1 MNVFD
6 APNIQTEKYINLYA
20 VKILKVDQLT
30 KTATFSLIFDNDLIE
45 ISEGTQLFTFLTN
58 VPLEKVLFNE
68 SS

>member
-6 APNIQTEKYINLYA
+6 APNIQTERYINLYA
-20 VKILKVDQLT
+20 VKVLKVDQLT
-30 KTATFSLIFDNDLIE
+30 KTATFSIIFDDDLIE

-58 VPLEKVLFNE
+58 VQLEKALFNE

>member
-20 VKILKVDQLT
+20 VKVLKVDQLT
-30 KTATFSLIFDNDLIE
+30 KTATFSIIFDDDLIE

-58 VPLEKVLFNE
+58 VQLEKALFDE